1 MWWAEHAVMGAV
13 FLCLGGYLSIRR
25 NWIWLT
31 AAALSQVP
39 FWAGMGAFLIE
50 GDSAPVVINAIF
62 NVMVAGCFATI
73 AERLQGKGKG
83 GIVHIWLCVLFL
95 LMCSLDV
102 IQIIAPFDLYVIAQ
116 EALHYVALMVIGG
129 RAYVKRIDGNH
140 RNRLH
145 SPDNGKSED
154 LA

>member
-1 MWWAEHAVMGAV
+1 MWWIEHAIMGVV
-13 FLCLGGYLSIRR
+13 FLGLGGYLAIRR

-31 AAALSQVP
+31 AAALSQIP
-39 FWAGMGAFLIE
+39 FWAGLGAFLIE
-50 GDSAPVVINAIF
+50 GQSAPVVINAIF
-62 NVMVAGCFATI
+62 NVMIAGCFAHI
-73 AERLQGKGKG
+73 AERLQAQRKG

-102 IQIIAPFDLYVIAQ
+102 IQIVAPFDLYVIAQ
-116 EALHYVALMVIGG
+116 EALHYVALLVIGG

-140 RNRLH
+140 RDRVH
-145 SPDNGKSED
+145 SSHLGKSED